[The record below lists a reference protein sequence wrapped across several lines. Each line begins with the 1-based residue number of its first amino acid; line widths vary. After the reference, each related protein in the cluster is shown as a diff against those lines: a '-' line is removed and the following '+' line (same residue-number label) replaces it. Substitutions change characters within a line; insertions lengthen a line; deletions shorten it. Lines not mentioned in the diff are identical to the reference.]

1 MIDFRTQK
9 EILEKPDTV
18 IEGVRY
24 HEIPIVDEETAG
36 ISQTG
41 SFLELI
47 TEAGQLPDDFLHN
60 QYRSFVKDE
69 YSVKQYARF
78 MDILL
83 NHEKGAVL
91 WHCSAGKDRRGLVPP
106 CFSALLGFP
115 EKPSVR
121 IL

>member
-1 MIDFRTQK
+1 M
-9 EILEKPDTV
+9 

-60 QYRSFVKDE
+60 QYRSFVRDE

-91 WHCSAGKDRRGLVPP
+91 WHCSAGKTGWGLVPP